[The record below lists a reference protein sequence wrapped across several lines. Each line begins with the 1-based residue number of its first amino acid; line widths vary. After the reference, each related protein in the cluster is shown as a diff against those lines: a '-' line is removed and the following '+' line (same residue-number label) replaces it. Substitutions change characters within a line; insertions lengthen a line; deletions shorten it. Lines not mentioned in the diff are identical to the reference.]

1 MEKRSSLLLE
11 SMLRMENFLKIRL
24 KFYYIWYNLIEV
36 VAMHKRLKAKND
48 FIFQR
53 IFGRKEN
60 KDILISLL
68 NAILD
73 LSGDN
78 NIDDI
83 ELMDNTKLEKDRI
96 EDKQGV
102 LDVRAKTSNGIQI
115 NIEIQLV
122 NQYNMDKRTL
132 FYWSKMF
139 TEQITVGQGFDVLK
153 KTITINILDFNF
165 IDLKRYH
172 TSYHLKEDLEPDYI
186 LTDVLE
192 IHFIELPKFRWC
204 DPDITKP
211 LERWLLFL
219 EDSSSEVLKVLKE
232 KDPAIAKAEEVLD
245 WLSSD
250 EETVRLYELRE
261 KAIYDE
267 ITRIKGAKEEGIK
280 EVAKNMLLNN
290 VDMEF
295 ISKMTGLSSQ
305 SLQEIQKEIK

>member
-1 MEKRSSLLLE
+1 
-11 SMLRMENFLKIRL
+11 
-24 KFYYIWYNLIEV
+24 
-36 VAMHKRLKAKND
+36 MHKRLKAKND
-48 FIFQR
+48 FVFQR

-68 NAILD
+68 NAILE

-83 ELMDNTKLEKDRI
+83 ELMDNTKLEKDCI
-96 EDKQGV
+96 EDKQGI
-102 LDVRAKTSNGIQI
+102 LDVRAKTVNGIQI

-139 TEQITVGQGFDVLK
+139 TEQIAVGQGFDELK
-153 KTITINILDFNF
+153 KTITISILDFSF
-165 IDLKRYH
+165 IGLSRYH
-172 TSYHLKEDLEPDYI
+172 TSYHLKEDLEPDYT

-192 IHFIELPKFRWC
+192 IHFIELPKFRRC
-204 DPDITKP
+204 KPDITKP

-219 EDSSSEVLKVLKE
+219 EDSSSEVLGVLKE

-250 EETVRLYELRE
+250 EETVRLFELRE

-267 ITRIKGAKEEGIK
+267 VTRIKGAKEEGIAIGIEK
-280 EVAKNMLLNN
+280 VARNMLIQGIDINIICN
-290 VDMEF
+290 A
-295 ISKMTGLSSQ
+295 TGLSKENVTKIQ
-305 SLQEIQKEIK
+305 SKILH